1 MGPAVPELI
10 KGTILDIIYLFCKL
24 SYRVRKG
31 GCDQKDQDI
40 LKNRIDMFSMRTI
53 KGKDSFLSQNLK
65 VRKKP
70 YTMNSQKKKIS
81 FVGVGRMGAN
91 MARNLKDKGYNICC
105 VHDVNHDTAST
116 LAQEIGC
123 SHASSLAE
131 VTAQSD
137 IVLTV
142 VTNDAAM
149 ESIFFGAEDN
159 LFQNAN
165 GTLFIN
171 CATLSPAMHVKLET
185 AATKNGS
192 TTLEGCMASS
202 ITQAREGTLYLMIGG
217 QKEIFDQAK
226 DLLDDLSIN
235 LRFVGAAGRAAQVKA
250 LVNMVMNINTAALA
264 EGLGIG
270 DALGLDLE
278 MLCEIFS
285 QTGANSRVLETDAED
300 MLGRDHECYFSAEHA
315 AKDSGIAIEVAEEA
329 GIEVPLA
336 KATLAQYEKM
346 VAAGLGD
353 LDKSGVAELT
363 FKGRG
368 FEN

>member
-1 MGPAVPELI
+1 
-10 KGTILDIIYLFCKL
+10 
-24 SYRVRKG
+24 
-31 GCDQKDQDI
+31 
-40 LKNRIDMFSMRTI
+40 
-53 KGKDSFLSQNLK
+53 
-65 VRKKP
+65 
-70 YTMNSQKKKIS
+70 MNSKEKKIG

-91 MARNLKDKGYNICC
+91 MARNLTDKGYSISC
-105 VHDVNHDTAST
+105 VNDVNQEAAASLANELGCAHAST
-116 LAQEIGC
+116 
-123 SHASSLAE
+123 LAE

-149 ESIFFGAEDN
+149 ESIFFGADDN
-159 LFQNAN
+159 LFQDAS

-185 AATKNGS
+185 AAAENGS

-217 QKEIFDQAK
+217 KQEVFESVK

-235 LRFVGAAGRAAQVKA
+235 LRFVGEAGRAAQVKA

-315 AKDSGIAIEVAEEA
+315 AKDSGIAIAVAEEA
-329 GIEVPLA
+329 GIQVPLA

-346 VAAGLGD
+346 VAAGLGE

-368 FEN
+368 PGN